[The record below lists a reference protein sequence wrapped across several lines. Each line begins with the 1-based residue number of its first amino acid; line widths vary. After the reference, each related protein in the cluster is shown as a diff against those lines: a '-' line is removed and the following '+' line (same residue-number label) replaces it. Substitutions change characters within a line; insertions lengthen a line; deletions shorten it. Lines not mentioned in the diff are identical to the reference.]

1 VPHGVA
7 IAFFA
12 TAFVVAYAWLLRE
25 AWRGRA
31 RLGLA
36 TAFVLLATPYLV
48 AWYVV
53 WTLPLAAAEDDEAAA
68 LVGLLLCAYLLK
80 QTVPL

>member
-1 VPHGVA
+1 MFGTG
-7 IAFFA
+7 FLL
-12 TAFVVAYAWLLRE
+12 AYAWLVRE

-36 TAFVLLATPYLV
+36 TCALLLALPYLV
-48 AWYVV
+48 VWYVV
-53 WTLPLAAAEDDEAAA
+53 WAVPLAAAEDDEAAA
-68 LVGLLLCAYLLK
+68 LLSVVLCAYLLR